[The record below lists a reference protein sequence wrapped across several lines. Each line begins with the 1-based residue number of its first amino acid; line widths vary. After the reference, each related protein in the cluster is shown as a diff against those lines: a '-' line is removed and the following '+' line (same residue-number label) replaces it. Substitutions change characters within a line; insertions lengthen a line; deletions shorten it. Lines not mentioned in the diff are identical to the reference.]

1 MKVILLKNIDKIGKK
16 FDLKEVSD
24 GYARNYLI
32 KNDLVKVANSETAK
46 WAQNQKAI
54 EAEAVEGEL
63 KRIGKLAAK
72 MEDLEVEMPIKIGD
86 KGQLFEKVSPTKI
99 ATRLKELGYNIK
111 KAQIELEEDIKEIG
125 EYPIKIQFDHGLE
138 AQIKLIVI
146 EGKR

>member
-32 KNDLVKVANSETAK
+32 KNGLARAANLETTE

-54 EAEAVEGEL
+54 QAEAAEGEL
-63 KRIGKLAAK
+63 KRTGELAAK

-86 KGQLFEKVSPTKI
+86 KGQLFEKVSSAKI
-99 ATRLKELGYNIK
+99 AARLKELGYNIK
-111 KAQIELEEDIKEIG
+111 RAQIELEEDIKEIG
-125 EYPIKIQFDHGLE
+125 EYPVKIQFEHGLE
-138 AQIKLIVI
+138 AQIKLMVV
-146 EGKR
+146 EGER